1 MVLNAWSFVEEYEQ
15 LSDNQ
20 KQAVELPYDQ
30 NQLITGVSGSGK
42 TVVVGHRAIRI
53 KENLN
58 VQILVFNKLLH
69 ESLQQS
75 LGDKLDETEITT
87 LVTWF
92 KEWFKK
98 EYEQEPPKDD
108 DSVWPNWHKCKE
120 IHSRH
125 RLLHDQLETAG
136 THFIIDEA
144 QHVPEKLWYFLKLAA
159 GPQAI
164 TVLLDENKPAPLDGS
179 ESQIIKEKLDITNK
193 NVLEKDFRSS
203 PPIREFVFYCSGK
216 EDHSLLSV
224 QSEETLETKS
234 KPTLSSFPDMASSV
248 KAIKEAE
255 KNALDE
261 IIVVALQ
268 THELIQDYKD
278 LLANEPIRQRAA
290 QVYES
295 DHQNWMG
302 SELSFS
308 EPGIKI
314 LTWASLGG
322 LEFETLFIPEIQTSD
337 ASEWERENFLDQ
349 LYLLA
354 SRAKTHLHISYSGS
368 GEPKR
373 IIELLPLEL
382 LEDTRATN

>member
-1 MVLNAWSFVEEYEQ
+1 M
-15 LSDNQ
+15 
-20 KQAVELPYDQ
+20 
-30 NQLITGVSGSGK
+30 
-42 TVVVGHRAIRI
+42 
-53 KENLN
+53 
-58 VQILVFNKLLH
+58 
-69 ESLQQS
+69 
-75 LGDKLDETEITT
+75 
-87 LVTWF
+87 
-92 KEWFKK
+92 
-98 EYEQEPPKDD
+98 
-108 DSVWPNWHKCKE
+108 
-120 IHSRH
+120 
-125 RLLHDQLETAG
+125 
-136 THFIIDEA
+136 
-144 QHVPEKLWYFLKLAA
+144 LKLKAS
-159 GPQAI
+159 
-164 TVLLDENKPAPLDGS
+164 T
-179 ESQIIKEKLDITNK
+179 
-193 NVLEKDFRSS
+193 
-203 PPIREFVFYCSGK
+203 FVR
-216 EDHSLLSV
+216 LNIL
-224 QSEETLETKS
+224 
-234 KPTLSSFPDMASSV
+234 
-248 KAIKEAE
+248 IKEAE

-337 ASEWERENFLDQ
+337 ATEWERENFLDQ

>member
-1 MVLNAWSFVEEYEQ
+1 MVPNAWSFVEEYEQ

-42 TVVVGHRAIRI
+42 TVVAGHRAIRI

-125 RLLHDQLETAG
+125 RLLHDQIETAG

-144 QHVPEKLWYFLKLAA
+144 QNLTAHEVKTILTRVGENTKIVLTGDIEQIDNIYTNETSNGLTYAVEKFKHHDISGHITFLKGERSRLAT
-159 GPQAI
+159 I
-164 TVLLDENKPAPLDGS
+164 
-179 ESQIIKEKLDITNK
+179 
-193 NVLEKDFRSS
+193 SS
-203 PPIREFVFYCSGK
+203 
-216 EDHSLLSV
+216 
-224 QSEETLETKS
+224 
-234 KPTLSSFPDMASSV
+234 
-248 KAIKEAE
+248 
-255 KNALDE
+255 
-261 IIVVALQ
+261 
-268 THELIQDYKD
+268 
-278 LLANEPIRQRAA
+278 
-290 QVYES
+290 
-295 DHQNWMG
+295 
-302 SELSFS
+302 
-308 EPGIKI
+308 KI
-314 LTWASLGG
+314 L
-322 LEFETLFIPEIQTSD
+322 
-337 ASEWERENFLDQ
+337 
-349 LYLLA
+349 
-354 SRAKTHLHISYSGS
+354 
-368 GEPKR
+368 
-373 IIELLPLEL
+373 
-382 LEDTRATN
+382 